1 MPAHIKCAL
10 TSASL
15 TIPIQKGQLYMGTW
29 QGIWLMEYRTQKHT
43 RSIVVTIN
51 GQQYSKN

>member
-15 TIPIQKGQLYMGTW
+15 TIPIRKGQLLMGTW
-29 QGIWLMEYRTQKHT
+29 QGIWLMEFRTNQHS
-43 RSIVVTIN
+43 REVVVTIN
-51 GQQYSKN
+51 GQKYNAN